1 MSNRVTENTTEK
13 RTRPTS
19 YVIRAVSLLLIF
31 SLLAL
36 TLTACSLYDTRTYT
50 KEEIHE
56 AVETSE
62 EKNYSYSASYFRLWH
77 FPAFSSDKLKA
88 IEATVRRDYY
98 KRDELPGAYALA
110 KTVAALFLNNLY
122 DKIDVTNQTEVT
134 DALITAYVAS
144 LGDRYAVYR
153 TADEYVEY
161 NDDMSG
167 QLVGIGVVVRW
178 DNIEHT
184 MTVES
189 VNADSPA
196 EEAGIRPGDKIIKV
210 DGAEVSGME
219 YSETV
224 TKMRGEVGS
233 TVELTLLRGENE
245 LTVTATR
252 KQITEN
258 TVTYKINEDKTA
270 YIRITGFKA
279 NTADQFISA
288 INAAEEAGVR
298 GIVFDLRSN
307 LGGYLTAVVNMLDYL
322 APAGTRIVSFSNSDE
337 IYYATSEH
345 RISVPVTV
353 LCNGY
358 TASAAELFTAAIRDW
373 ADTGILRARI
383 VGETTYKKGIMQ
395 ASYPFTDNSAL
406 TLTIAYYNPPSGENY
421 DGVGITPDEIVEQPE
436 DATEDLQLPVAYT
449 ELKKLMLG

>member
-1 MSNRVTENTTEK
+1 M
-13 RTRPTS
+13 S

-36 TLTACSLYDTRTYT
+36 TLTACSLYDTKTYT
-50 KEEIHE
+50 KEEIQE
-56 AVETSE
+56 AVGTSA

-98 KRDELPGAYALA
+98 KSDELPGAYALA
-110 KTVAALFLNNLY
+110 KTVAALFLDNLY

-196 EEAGIRPGDKIIKV
+196 EEAGIRPGDMIIRV

-219 YSETV
+219 YAETV

-233 TVELTLLRGENE
+233 TVELTLLRSENE

-258 TVTYKINEDKTA
+258 TVTYTINEDRTA

-288 INAAEEAGVR
+288 IDAVEAAGVG

-345 RISVPVTV
+345 RINVPVTV

-373 ADTGILRARI
+373 ADMGILRAKI

-421 DGVGITPDEIVEQPE
+421 DGIGITPDEIVEQPE
-436 DATEDLQLPVAYT
+436 GATEDLQLPVAYT